1 MKIQLKFEIKPMAKQ
16 SFRTTRTGNKYLD
29 ASVIKYRKAIRNMAI
44 AQMRNQKAERIE
56 GAVNMNIIYAFRRP
70 KSLSKKERNEID
82 GGKTVP
88 KTTKPDI
95 DNLTKAILDA
105 LNGIAWNDDAQV
117 SEIKAKKIWSKQDQI
132 EVKIMQIKNQIKQNQ
147 TNKSEKGEKK

>member
-1 MKIQLKFEIKPMAKQ
+1 MKIKLEFDVKPMAKQ

-29 ASVIKYRKAIRNMAI
+29 PSVIKYRKAIRNMAI

-56 GAVNMNIIYAFRRP
+56 GAVNMNIVYAFRRP
-70 KSLSKKERNEID
+70 QSLSKKERNEID
-82 GGKTVP
+82 NGKIVP

-105 LNGIAWNDDAQV
+105 LNGIVWKDDAQV
-117 SEIKAKKIWSKQDQI
+117 TQINIQKVWSAKDQI
-132 EVKIMQIKNQIKQNQ
+132 EVEIWETK
-147 TNKSEKGEKK
+147 

>member
-1 MKIQLKFEIKPMAKQ
+1 MKIQLKFDIKPMAKQ

-95 DNLTKAILDA
+95 DNLVKAILDA
-105 LNGIAWNDDAQV
+105 LNGIVWQDDAQV
-117 SEIKAKKIWSKQDQI
+117 TQINIQKIWSAKDQI
-132 EVKIMQIKNQIKQNQ
+132 EIEIW
-147 TNKSEKGEKK
+147 EAL

>member
-1 MKIQLKFEIKPMAKQ
+1 MKIQLKFDIKPMAKQ
-16 SFRTTRTGNKYLD
+16 SFRTTRSGNKYLD
-29 ASVIKYRKAIRNMAI
+29 PSVIKYRKAIRNMAI
-44 AQMRNQKAERIE
+44 TQMRNQKAERIE
-56 GAVNMNIIYAFRRP
+56 GAVNMNIVYAFRRP

-105 LNGIAWNDDAQV
+105 LNGIVWKDDAQV
-117 SEIKAKKIWSKQDQI
+117 TQINIQKVWSAKDQI
-132 EVKIMQIKNQIKQNQ
+132 EVEIWETK
-147 TNKSEKGEKK
+147 

>member
-1 MKIQLKFEIKPMAKQ
+1 MKIKLEFDVKPMAKQ
-16 SFRTTRTGNKYLD
+16 SFRTTRTGQKYLD

-44 AQMRNQKAERIE
+44 AQMRNQKAEKIE

-70 KSLSKKERNEID
+70 QSLSKKERNEID
-82 GGKTVP
+82 NGKIVP

-105 LNGIAWNDDAQV
+105 LNGIVWKDDAQV
-117 SEIKAKKIWSKQDQI
+117 TQINIQKVWSAKDQI
-132 EVKIMQIKNQIKQNQ
+132 EVEIWETK
-147 TNKSEKGEKK
+147 

>member
-1 MKIQLKFEIKPMAKQ
+1 MKIKLEFDVKPMAKQ

-29 ASVIKYRKAIRNMAI
+29 PSVIKYRKAIRNMAI
-44 AQMRNQKAERIE
+44 AQMRNQKAEKIE
-56 GAVNMNIIYAFRRP
+56 GAVNMNIVYAFRRP
-70 KSLSKKERNEID
+70 QSLSKKERNEID

-105 LNGIAWNDDAQV
+105 LNGIVWKDDAQV
-117 SEIKAKKIWSKQDQI
+117 AQINIQKIWSAKDQI
-132 EVKIMQIKNQIKQNQ
+132 EIEIWKTK
-147 TNKSEKGEKK
+147 

>member
-44 AQMRNQKAERIE
+44 AQMRNQKAEKIE
-56 GAVNMNIIYAFRRP
+56 GAVNMNIIFAFRRP
-70 KSLSKKERNEID
+70 KSLSKKER
-82 GGKTVP
+82 TVP

-105 LNGIAWNDDAQV
+105 LNGIAWKDDAQV
-117 SEIKAKKIWSKQDQI
+117 TQINVHKIWSAKDQI
-132 EVKIMQIKNQIKQNQ
+132 EIEIWEN
-147 TNKSEKGEKK
+147 

>member
-1 MKIQLKFEIKPMAKQ
+1 MKIKLEFDVKPMAKQ
-16 SFRTTRTGNKYLD
+16 SFRTTRSGNKYLD
-29 ASVIKYRKAIRNMAI
+29 PSVIKYRKAIRNMAI
-44 AQMRNQKAERIE
+44 AQMRNQKAEKIE

-70 KSLSKKERNEID
+70 QSLSKKERSEID

-105 LNGIAWNDDAQV
+105 LNGIVWKDDAQV
-117 SEIKAKKIWSKQDQI
+117 TQIKIQKVWSSKDQI
-132 EVKIMQIKNQIKQNQ
+132 EVEIWETK
-147 TNKSEKGEKK
+147 

>member
-1 MKIQLKFEIKPMAKQ
+1 MKIQLIFDIKPMAKQ
-16 SFRTTRTGNKYLD
+16 SFRTTRTGQKYLD

-44 AQMRNQKAERIE
+44 AQMRNQKAEKIE
-56 GAVNMNIIYAFRRP
+56 GAVNMNIVYAFRRP
-70 KSLSKKERNEID
+70 QSLSKKERNEID

-105 LNGIAWNDDAQV
+105 LNGIVWKDDAQV
-117 SEIKAKKIWSKQDQI
+117 TQINIQKIWSAKDQI
-132 EVKIMQIKNQIKQNQ
+132 EVEIWE
-147 TNKSEKGEKK
+147 T

>member
-44 AQMRNQKAERIE
+44 AQMRNQKAEKIE
-56 GAVNMNIIYAFRRP
+56 GAVNMNIIFAFRRP
-70 KSLSKKERNEID
+70 KSLSKKER
-82 GGKTVP
+82 TVP

-105 LNGIAWNDDAQV
+105 LNGIAWKDDAQV
-117 SEIKAKKIWSKQDQI
+117 TQINVHKIWSAKDQI
-132 EVKIMQIKNQIKQNQ
+132 EIEIWE
-147 TNKSEKGEKK
+147 T

>member
-1 MKIQLKFEIKPMAKQ
+1 MKIQLKFDIKPMAKQ

-95 DNLTKAILDA
+95 DNLVKAILDA
-105 LNGIAWNDDAQV
+105 LNGIVWKDDAQV
-117 SEIKAKKIWSKQDQI
+117 TQINIQKIWSAKDQI
-132 EVKIMQIKNQIKQNQ
+132 EIEIW
-147 TNKSEKGEKK
+147 EAL

>member
-44 AQMRNQKAERIE
+44 AQMRNQKAEKIE
-56 GAVNMNIIYAFRRP
+56 GAVNMNIIFAFRRP
-70 KSLSKKERNEID
+70 KSLSKKER
-82 GGKTVP
+82 TVP

-105 LNGIAWNDDAQV
+105 LNGIAWKDDAQV
-117 SEIKAKKIWSKQDQI
+117 TQINVHKIWSAKDQI
-132 EVKIMQIKNQIKQNQ
+132 EIEIWEIE
-147 TNKSEKGEKK
+147 NK

>member
-1 MKIQLKFEIKPMAKQ
+1 MKIKLEFDIKPMAKQ
-16 SFRTTRTGNKYLD
+16 SFRTTRSGQKYLD
-29 ASVIKYRKAIRNMAI
+29 PSVIKYRKAIRNMAI
-44 AQMRNQKAERIE
+44 AQMRKQKAEKIE

-70 KSLSKKERNEID
+70 QSLSKKERNEID

-105 LNGIAWNDDAQV
+105 LNGIVWKDDAQV
-117 SEIKAKKIWSKQDQI
+117 TQINIQKIWSAKDQI
-132 EVKIMQIKNQIKQNQ
+132 KVEIWE
-147 TNKSEKGEKK
+147 T

>member
-1 MKIQLKFEIKPMAKQ
+1 MKIKLEFDVKPMAKQ

-29 ASVIKYRKAIRNMAI
+29 PSVIKYRKAIRNMAI

-56 GAVNMNIIYAFRRP
+56 GAVNMNIVYAFRRP
-70 KSLSKKERNEID
+70 QSLSKKERNEID

-105 LNGIAWNDDAQV
+105 LNGIVWKDDAQV
-117 SEIKAKKIWSKQDQI
+117 TQINIQKVWSAKDQI
-132 EVKIMQIKNQIKQNQ
+132 EVEIWETK
-147 TNKSEKGEKK
+147 

>member
-16 SFRTTRTGNKYLD
+16 SFRTTRNGNKYLD
-29 ASVIKYRKAIRNMAI
+29 PSVIKYRKTIRNMAI
-44 AQMRNQKAERIE
+44 LQMRNQKAEKIE

-70 KSLSKKERNEID
+70 QSLSKKERNEID
-82 GGKTVP
+82 NGKIVP

-105 LNGIAWNDDAQV
+105 LNGIVWKDDAQV
-117 SEIKAKKIWSKQDQI
+117 TQINVQKIWSAKDQI
-132 EVKIMQIKNQIKQNQ
+132 EVEIWEN
-147 TNKSEKGEKK
+147 

>member
-1 MKIQLKFEIKPMAKQ
+1 MKIQLKFDIKPMAKQ
-16 SFRTTRTGNKYLD
+16 SFRTTRNGNKYLD
-29 ASVIKYRKAIRNMAI
+29 PSVIKYRKTIRNMAI

-56 GAVNMNIIYAFRRP
+56 GAVNMNIIHAFRRP

-105 LNGIAWNDDAQV
+105 LNGIVWKDDAQV
-117 SEIKAKKIWSKQDQI
+117 TQINIQKVWSAKDQI
-132 EVKIMQIKNQIKQNQ
+132 EVEIWETK
-147 TNKSEKGEKK
+147 

>member
-1 MKIQLKFEIKPMAKQ
+1 MKIQLKFDIKPMAKQ
-16 SFRTTRTGNKYLD
+16 SFRTTRNGNKYLD
-29 ASVIKYRKAIRNMAI
+29 PSVIKYRKTIRNMAI

-56 GAVNMNIIYAFRRP
+56 GAVNMNIVYAFRRP
-70 KSLSKKERNEID
+70 QSLSKKERSEID

-105 LNGIAWNDDAQV
+105 LNGIVWKDDAQV
-117 SEIKAKKIWSKQDQI
+117 TQINIQKVWSAKDQI
-132 EVKIMQIKNQIKQNQ
+132 EVEIWETK
-147 TNKSEKGEKK
+147 

>member
-1 MKIQLKFEIKPMAKQ
+1 MKIQLKFDIKPMAKQ
-16 SFRTTRTGNKYLD
+16 SFRTTRSGQKYLD
-29 ASVIKYRKAIRNMAI
+29 PSVIKYRKTIRNMAI
-44 AQMRNQKAERIE
+44 LQMRKQKAEKIE

-70 KSLSKKERNEID
+70 QSLSKKERNEID

-105 LNGIAWNDDAQV
+105 LNGIVWKDDAQV
-117 SEIKAKKIWSKQDQI
+117 TQINIQKVWSAKDQI
-132 EVKIMQIKNQIKQNQ
+132 EVEIWETK
-147 TNKSEKGEKK
+147 

>member
-1 MKIQLKFEIKPMAKQ
+1 MAKQ

-29 ASVIKYRKAIRNMAI
+29 PSVIKYRKAIRNMAI
-44 AQMRNQKAERIE
+44 LQMRKQKAERIE

-105 LNGIAWNDDAQV
+105 LNGIVWKDDAQV
-117 SEIKAKKIWSKQDQI
+117 TQINIQKVWSAKDQI
-132 EVKIMQIKNQIKQNQ
+132 EIEIW
-147 TNKSEKGEKK
+147 EAL

>member
-1 MKIQLKFEIKPMAKQ
+1 MKIKLNFEIKPMAKQ
-16 SFRTTRTGNKYLD
+16 SFRTTRTGQKYLD

-44 AQMRNQKAERIE
+44 LQMRKQKAEKIE

-70 KSLSKKERNEID
+70 QSLSKKERNEID

-105 LNGIAWNDDAQV
+105 LNGIVWKDDAQV
-117 SEIKAKKIWSKQDQI
+117 TQINIQKVWSAKDQI
-132 EVKIMQIKNQIKQNQ
+132 EVEIWETK
-147 TNKSEKGEKK
+147 

>member
-105 LNGIAWNDDAQV
+105 LNGIVWKDDAQV
-117 SEIKAKKIWSKQDQI
+117 TQINVQKIWSSKDQI
-132 EVKIMQIKNQIKQNQ
+132 EVEIWEN
-147 TNKSEKGEKK
+147 

>member
-1 MKIQLKFEIKPMAKQ
+1 MKIKLEFDVKPMAKQ

-44 AQMRNQKAERIE
+44 SQMRNQKAERIE

-82 GGKTVP
+82 GGKNIP

-105 LNGIAWNDDAQV
+105 LNGIVWKDDAQV
-117 SEIKAKKIWSKQDQI
+117 AQINIQKIWSAKDQI
-132 EVKIMQIKNQIKQNQ
+132 EVEYGKPNKQNK
-147 TNKSEKGEKK
+147 TKISDWETV

>member
-1 MKIQLKFEIKPMAKQ
+1 MKIKLEFDVKPMAKQ

-44 AQMRNQKAERIE
+44 SQMRNQKAERIE

-82 GGKTVP
+82 GGKNIP

-105 LNGIAWNDDAQV
+105 LNGIVWKDDAQV
-117 SEIKAKKIWSKQDQI
+117 TQINIQKVWSAKDQI
-132 EVKIMQIKNQIKQNQ
+132 EVEIWETK
-147 TNKSEKGEKK
+147 